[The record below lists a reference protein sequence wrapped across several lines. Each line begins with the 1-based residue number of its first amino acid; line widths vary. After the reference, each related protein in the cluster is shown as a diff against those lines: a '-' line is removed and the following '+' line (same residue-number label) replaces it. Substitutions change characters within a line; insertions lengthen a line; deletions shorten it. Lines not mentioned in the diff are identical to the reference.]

1 MFFPLCI
8 SLKINIFKELLK
20 SNALTNFQ
28 EIWTDKFRIFL
39 AFLGGRGGHCI
50 YFLKNPTFRSC
61 DYLIHVLTIHCTI
74 FSARTL
80 QKIYIYRYIY
90 SWEKY
95 LSVVFEIPILQ
106 MSGQK
111 RTNWIYCNLYIFLF
125 KIWQNNT
132 RKPIDLFSLNV
143 ILYMYN
149 VLNERTFVY

>member
-39 AFLGGRGGHCI
+39 AFFWGGGALYIFFKKSNLPFLWLFDTCI
-50 YFLKNPTFRSC
+50 NNPLYDF
-61 DYLIHVLTIHCTI
+61 
-74 FSARTL
+74 FSSHIA
-80 QKIYIYRYIY
+80 KEIYIYIY

-111 RTNWIYCNLYIFLF
+111 RANWIYCNLYIFCSKSD
-125 KIWQNNT
+125 KITPGN
-132 RKPIDLFSLNV
+132 L
-143 ILYMYN
+143 
-149 VLNERTFVY
+149 